1 MTAETILLRGLL
13 WFGIASLGMVPYFV
27 ALRRLR
33 ELMATDTLSAGGV
46 STADLLDRPQID
58 PVREDARR
66 RCRRRL
72 FMGVAIYFLCAPLL
86 PWIYNA

>member
-1 MTAETILLRGLL
+1 
-13 WFGIASLGMVPYFV
+13 MVPCFV

-33 ELMATDTLSAGGV
+33 ELTATDTSSTGV
-46 STADLLDRPQID
+46 STAALLDRPQID

-66 RCRRRL
+66 RSRRRL
-72 FMGVAIYFLCAPLL
+72 FMGVAIDFLCAPLL